1 MADARTR
8 NDLRRRAS
16 AALLAAALLGLA
28 AGPLRSQDPPATAAG
43 SAERHQVR
51 VSKKTTVEAP
61 ADAVWEI
68 VGDFN
73 GLGKMLDAVA
83 KSTLTGTGVG
93 AVRLMILQDG
103 REVEERLES
112 FDPQAR
118 TLTYRALRTPLAV
131 NDYVSTM
138 TVRELGPSL
147 SEFEWSSTFEP
158 AGISDD
164 EARKLVEG
172 FYLAAFEG
180 LKKRLAPPA
189 RPQ

>member
-1 MADARTR
+1 MADARIR
-8 NDLRRRAS
+8 NDLSRRAR
-16 AALLAAALLGLA
+16 AVLLAALPGLT
-28 AGPLRSQDPPATAAG
+28 AGPLLGQEPPAG
-43 SAERHQVR
+43 GAERHWVH

-83 KSTLTGTGVG
+83 KSTLQGTGVG
-93 AVRLMILQDG
+93 AVRLMVLQDG
-103 REVEERLES
+103 REVEERLEKL
-112 FDPQAR
+112 DPQAR
-118 TLTYRALRTPLAV
+118 ILTYRALRTPLAV

-138 TVRELGPSL
+138 TVRELGPNL

-164 EARKLVEG
+164 EARELVEG
-172 FYLAAFEG
+172 FYVAAFEG
-180 LKKRLAPPA
+180 LKKRLAPQ
-189 RPQ
+189 PQ